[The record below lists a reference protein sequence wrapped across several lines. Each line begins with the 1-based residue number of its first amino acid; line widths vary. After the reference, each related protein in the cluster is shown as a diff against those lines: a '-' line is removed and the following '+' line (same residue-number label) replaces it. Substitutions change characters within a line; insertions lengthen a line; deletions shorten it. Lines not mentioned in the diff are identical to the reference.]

1 VLSKQLSEAHLE
13 DMSNKLEKYYL
24 ELTPEVL
31 GFPDSLEKSTKRFLM
46 ALQEETRLFKQGKD

>member
-1 VLSKQLSEAHLE
+1 
-13 DMSNKLEKYYL
+13 MSNKLEKYYL